1 MSKQTRKGKVGFP
14 ESFSQELAAL
24 EINNEPLFLGL
35 PILLGAC

>member
-1 MSKQTRKGKVGFP
+1 MSKQARKGKVGFP

-24 EINNEPLFLGL
+24 EINKEPLFLGL